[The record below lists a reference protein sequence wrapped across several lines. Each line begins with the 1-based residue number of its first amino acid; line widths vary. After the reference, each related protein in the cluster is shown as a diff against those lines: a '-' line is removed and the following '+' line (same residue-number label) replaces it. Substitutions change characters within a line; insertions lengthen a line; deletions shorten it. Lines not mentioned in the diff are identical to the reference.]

1 MKEKKGFLLQTVRQM
16 NGGAALCGVG
26 FLLYLGASAL
36 GWVTAADI
44 LTIAFGVVSLYV
56 FISVSEGR
64 RKDKEAVSPGPAA
77 VRLRGADHPPAAGAA
92 IGRCR
97 EQAAGQA
104 GNHERKGNVA

>member
-36 GWVTAADI
+36 GWGTAADI

-64 RKDKEAVSPGPAA
+64 RKDKEAISYNLLWGTGALALLLCGCA
-77 VRLRGADHPPAAGAA
+77 VLTIRLRLGL
-92 IGRCR
+92 
-97 EQAAGQA
+97 Q
-104 GNHERKGNVA
+104 

>member
-64 RKDKEAVSPGPAA
+64 RKDKEAVSYNLLWGTGALALLLCGCA
-77 VRLRGADHPPAAGAA
+77 VLTIRLRLGL
-92 IGRCR
+92 
-97 EQAAGQA
+97 Q
-104 GNHERKGNVA
+104 

>member
-64 RKDKEAVSPGPAA
+64 RKDKEAISYNLLWGTGALALLLCGCA
-77 VRLRGADHPPAAGAA
+77 VLTIRLRLGL
-92 IGRCR
+92 
-97 EQAAGQA
+97 Q
-104 GNHERKGNVA
+104 

>member
-64 RKDKEAVSPGPAA
+64 RKDKEAVSYNLLWGTGALALLLCDCA
-77 VRLRGADHPPAAGAA
+77 VLTIRLRLGL
-92 IGRCR
+92 
-97 EQAAGQA
+97 Q
-104 GNHERKGNVA
+104 

>member
-36 GWVTAADI
+36 GWVT
-44 LTIAFGVVSLYV
+44 IAFGVVSLYV

-64 RKDKEAVSPGPAA
+64 RKDKEAVSYNLLWGTGALALLLCGCA
-77 VRLRGADHPPAAGAA
+77 VLTIRLRLGL
-92 IGRCR
+92 
-97 EQAAGQA
+97 Q
-104 GNHERKGNVA
+104 

>member
-44 LTIAFGVVSLYV
+44 LTIAFGGVSLYV

-64 RKDKEAVSPGPAA
+64 RKDKEAVSYNLLWGTGALALLLCGCA
-77 VRLRGADHPPAAGAA
+77 VLTIRLRLGL
-92 IGRCR
+92 
-97 EQAAGQA
+97 Q
-104 GNHERKGNVA
+104 

>member
-1 MKEKKGFLLQTVRQM
+1 MKEKKGFLLQTVLQM

-64 RKDKEAVSPGPAA
+64 RKDKEAVSYNLLWGTGALALLLCGCA
-77 VRLRGADHPPAAGAA
+77 VLTIRLRLGL
-92 IGRCR
+92 
-97 EQAAGQA
+97 Q
-104 GNHERKGNVA
+104 

>member
-64 RKDKEAVSPGPAA
+64 RKDKEAVSYNLLWGTGALALLLCGCA
-77 VRLRGADHPPAAGAA
+77 VLTID
-92 IGRCR
+92 
-97 EQAAGQA
+97 
-104 GNHERKGNVA
+104 RKSVV

>member
-1 MKEKKGFLLQTVRQM
+1 MKAKKGFLLQTVRQM

-64 RKDKEAVSPGPAA
+64 RKDKEAVSYNLLWGTGALALLLCGCA
-77 VRLRGADHPPAAGAA
+77 VLTIRLRLGL
-92 IGRCR
+92 
-97 EQAAGQA
+97 Q
-104 GNHERKGNVA
+104 

>member
-56 FISVSEGR
+56 FISVSAGR
-64 RKDKEAVSPGPAA
+64 RKDKEAVSYNLLWGTGALALLLCGCA
-77 VRLRGADHPPAAGAA
+77 VLTIRLRLGL
-92 IGRCR
+92 
-97 EQAAGQA
+97 Q
-104 GNHERKGNVA
+104 

>member
-64 RKDKEAVSPGPAA
+64 RKDKEAVSYNLLWRTGALALLLCGCA
-77 VRLRGADHPPAAGAA
+77 VLTIRLRLGL
-92 IGRCR
+92 
-97 EQAAGQA
+97 Q
-104 GNHERKGNVA
+104 